1 MSALTSSARAP
12 REAKRKA
19 LENAVWNVDKA
30 KGGPKNLTV
39 PQVPVDLAMQK
50 KKPAAPTSQAKKKTT
65 TVAPRVKPSSKKRSR
80 TLVRDSDEEDTESID
95 GDLTAHKKP
104 RSAAPAKS
112 HQNEDNDND
121 AIEDRGVDS
130 DHLNDLNSDGSDI
143 DEEEDNETPESIA
156 SMLFNEVPESKA
168 LPPSQYRR
176 QQYQTASRENSK
188 STARDHKHAAEIPTW
203 ADDVAV
209 SDSESSDDSDNSLA
223 GSTTRTPGPPVAKS
237 TKAHLVIT
245 ESGNVKLLDQN
256 QDTKR
261 VVKRAILEAKCHL
274 VFVDGFPELVDKNQ
288 LSHESLLTVARELGL
303 HEIEKRLRLDEN
315 YTTLLAALVDARI
328 PILRRELKD
337 DALAGVSGYFRL
349 GHIDTDKAKSL
360 LVQNVPKPISNKPY
374 QGEFLIALINGRV
387 FNGTQSVGVR
397 FAQRFIEI
405 TKNKANRPE
414 VPIPIVALVATAVY
428 AALLW
433 KSMGSPA
440 KFSFSGN
447 QFSETYFFHVQFLE
461 NMRDTAPRK
470 FHRMMADIY
479 EAVQHLRYTHTGKTA
494 EQAAALE
501 LLDIDG
507 MDDDSE

>member
-156 SMLFNEVPESKA
+156 ISIVD
-168 LPPSQYRR
+168 
-176 QQYQTASRENSK
+176 NSIK
-188 STARDHKHAAEIPTW
+188 QHHVKIQNRPRSDHKHAAEIPTW

-405 TKNKANRPE
+405 AKNKANRPE

>member
-1 MSALTSSARAP
+1 MSAPTSSSARTP
-12 REAKRKA
+12 REAKRKP

-30 KGGPKNLTV
+30 KEEEACSANQLGEKEDHHCGTMHEAI
-39 PQVPVDLAMQK
+39 QQK
-50 KKPAAPTSQAKKKTT
+50 
-65 TVAPRVKPSSKKRSR
+65 
-80 TLVRDSDEEDTESID
+80 DSDEEDTESMD
-95 GDLTAHKKP
+95 EDLPAQKKAQ
-104 RSAAPAKS
+104 SAVPAKS
-112 HQNEDNDND
+112 HQNEDEDNVND

-143 DEEEDNETPESIA
+143 DEGDNETPESIA
-156 SMLFNEVPESKA
+156 NMLFNEVPQSKVF
-168 LPPSQYRR
+168 PPSQYRR

-188 STARDHKHAAEIPTW
+188 STMRDHKHAAEIPTW

-209 SDSESSDDSDNSLA
+209 SDSESSDDSDDSLA

-256 QDTKR
+256 LDMKR
-261 VVKRAILEAKCHL
+261 VVKWAILDAKCHL
-274 VFVDGFPELVDKNQ
+274 VFIDRFPELVDKNQ
-288 LSHESLLTVARELGL
+288 LSHESLLDIARELGL
-303 HEIEKRLRLDEN
+303 HEIEKHLRLDEN

-360 LVQNVPKPISNKPY
+360 LVQHAYIYALKFKMFLSPY
-374 QGEFLIALINGRV
+374 M
-387 FNGTQSVGVR
+387 QSVGVR
-397 FAQRFIEI
+397 FAHRFIEI
-405 TKNKANRPE
+405 VKNKANRPE

-461 NMRDTAPRK
+461 NMRDTVLTK

-479 EAVQHLRYTHTGKTA
+479 EAVQRLRCAHTGKTA

-501 LLDIDG
+501 LLDVDG